1 MTEHSN
7 TQKNIGLTEGSF
19 NQLVHDLRNGNEL
32 LFEKIFVS
40 FFKKN
45 LNILKAKYNASHADA
60 YDCVMWSMLRM
71 RQMLIEGKISYGN
84 LNNYFIRMSVTRY
97 IKTNSRKKEFSMEVI
112 PEPEESEVPTFDDE
126 VISQLEK
133 AWAKLGAP
141 CKELLKGFYYDKLE
155 LKKLTEILNDSSTAN
170 TRKRKERCLK
180 KLRVFFFE
188 IFEK

>member
-1 MTEHSN
+1 MAINSN
-7 TQKNIGLTEGSF
+7 TQKNIGLTEGKF
-19 NQLVHDLRNGNEL
+19 NQLVHDLQNGNEL

-45 LNILKAKYNASHADA
+45 QNILKAKYNASHEDA
-60 YDCVMWSMLRM
+60 YDCVMWALLRM

-97 IKTNSRKKEFSMEVI
+97 IKTNSRKKEYSMEIV
-112 PEPEESEVPTFDDE
+112 PEPEESEASTFDDE
-126 VISQLEK
+126 TMTQLEK
-133 AWAKLGAP
+133 AWAKLGPP

-180 KLRVFFFE
+180 KLRTFFFE
-188 IFEK
+188 LFEK